1 MIYTKYFAISD
12 WLKYLRINQLA
23 LTIFE
28 RCITIDLDRWYISG
42 NETPSAKLS
51 SRLSEG
57 EIAELLTETGRKKCK
72 CG

>member
-1 MIYTKYFAISD
+1 MVYF
-12 WLKYLRINQLA
+12 WK
-23 LTIFE
+23 
-28 RCITIDLDRWYISG
+28 LDSLGKIEVKKWR
-42 NETPSAKLS
+42 